1 MGFNPKIVDIK
12 VDFQFDSESVL
23 SIQDVTA
30 LFEKGTIKRSDVRAY
45 LAENTDVKID
55 MADMEDTLPITSVTP
70 TDQMGGQNKEPEI
83 PEPPKPTESV
93 TLNTSYNEEK
103 NKVLQ
108 EILNDVKMTKKEIR
122 LRLQEQID
130 TKEHHE
136 SIKLNEESELRS
148 KKMQILDK
156 LNDTMREGNND

>member
-1 MGFNPKIVDIK
+1 
-12 VDFQFDSESVL
+12 
-23 SIQDVTA
+23 
-30 LFEKGTIKRSDVRAY
+30 
-45 LAENTDVKID
+45 
-55 MADMEDTLPITSVTP
+55 
-70 TDQMGGQNKEPEI
+70 
-83 PEPPKPTESV
+83 
-93 TLNTSYNEEK
+93 
-103 NKVLQ
+103 
-108 EILNDVKMTKKEIR
+108 MTKKEIR